1 MMISFNE
8 ANLEVRR
15 EQVLSLRDAAGAR
28 LRCTRGS
35 LWLTQEGGGQDIVLE
50 PGECFT
56 VERNGL
62 TLVNALKDGSVLIAS
77 ASAPTRQVRNIGA
90 WMLCWLHRMNVMTLR
105 RHPVAELHG
114 C

>member
-8 ANLEVRR
+8 ASLEVRR
-15 EQVLSLRDAAGAR
+15 EQVLSLRDAAGIR
-28 LRCTRGS
+28 LRCARGS
-35 LWLTQEGGGQDIVLE
+35 LWLTQEGGGQDIVLA

-77 ASAPTRQVRNIGA
+77 APTRQVRNFGA
-90 WMLCWLHRMNVMTLR
+90 WMPRWLDRMNLVTLR

>member
-1 MMISFNE
+1 MMIYFNE

-35 LWLTQEGGGQDIVLE
+35 LWLTQEGGGQDIVLA

-56 VERNGL
+56 VEHDGL
-62 TLVNALKDGSVLIAS
+62 TLVSALKDGSALIAW
-77 ASAPTRQVRNIGA
+77 APTRHMRNIGA
-90 WMLCWLHRMNVMTLR
+90 WILSWLRMNLVTLR

-114 C
+114 D